1 MIFDEDYLLVL
12 KFCAYILRH
21 HGLFIPIEQLADNEE
36 ITKDIQKAERF
47 VIQEDLDDLYNGLE
61 MEVINFNDYRE
72 VTMNGFKEMI
82 ALNEETR
89 RNIEEFTRNENKN
102 LIQKLNDDFKKI
114 NSKIKK
120 QDEQIKEQAAIL
132 MRGQDG
138 ALDGDG
144 QPGLNAAMISGPLEV
159 KIFTL
164 ETQLKNLKF
173 KVDNSL
179 SNVINELGVKS
190 IVLDEMNIHSKLIND
205 NLKQNLII

>member
-1 MIFDEDYLLVL
+1 
-12 KFCAYILRH
+12 
-21 HGLFIPIEQLADNEE
+21 
-36 ITKDIQKAERF
+36 
-47 VIQEDLDDLYNGLE
+47 

-82 ALNEETR
+82 SLNEETR
-89 RNIEEFTRNENKN
+89 RNIEDFTRNENKN

-114 NSKIKK
+114 NAKIKK
-120 QDEQIKEQAAIL
+120 QDDQIKEQAAIL

-138 ALDGDG
+138 LGDGDG

-205 NLKQNLII
+205 NLK